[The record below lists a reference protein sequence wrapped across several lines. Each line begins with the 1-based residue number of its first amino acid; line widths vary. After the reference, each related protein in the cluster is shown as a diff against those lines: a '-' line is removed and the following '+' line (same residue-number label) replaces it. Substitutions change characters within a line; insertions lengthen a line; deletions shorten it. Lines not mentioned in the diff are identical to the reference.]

1 VLPSDCGKAMQALAA
16 AVPAPGMAMA
26 ATFAHGV
33 LRGEITAASPNDLAA
48 RLREAREAV
57 NGVGGFLVVTAA
69 PAPIRATLDMWGPT
83 AGDAALMRQLKTA
96 FDPGGVLN
104 PGRFIEGL

>member
-1 VLPSDCGKAMQALAA
+1 MQALAV
-16 AVPAPGMAMA
+16 AVPAPGMTMA
-26 ATFAHGV
+26 ATVAHGV
-33 LRGEITAASPNDLAA
+33 LRGEISAASSDDLAA

-57 NGVGGFLVVTAA
+57 SGVGGFLVVTAA
-69 PAPIRATLDMWGPT
+69 PAPIRAAIDMWGPT
-83 AGDAALMRQLKTA
+83 PGDAALMRQLKAA